1 MVQHSDEIGSPNSSI
16 RILCTSLGEKWS
28 DLGLSVEALLLLS
41 KEFVRDISQLQLLR
55 GNGEESDS
63 KELQA
68 AFSFLFRE
76 CMQFVLQPIL
86 IYQNLWL
93 EACRFYDDVAKELQ
107 WSPQVQQRRSFE
119 VQTEIFASGTYTH
132 TKEELEV
139 GARLAWRNS
148 AKCVGR

>member
-1 MVQHSDEIGSPNSSI
+1 MVEHSDEIGSPNSNI
-16 RILCTSLGEKWS
+16 RILCTSLGDKWS
-28 DLGLSVEALLLLS
+28 DLGLSVEGLLLLS
-41 KEFVRDISQLQLLR
+41 KEFVRDISQLLR
-55 GNGEESDS
+55 GDGEDSDP

-86 IYQNLWL
+86 INQNLWL
-93 EACRFYDDVAKELQ
+93 EACRFYDDVAKELD
-107 WSPQVQQRRSFE
+107 WSPQVQQRRLFE

-132 TKEELEV
+132 TKEELQV